1 MKEVEGNLIN
11 MTLNGEFDVIAHG
24 CNCFCTMNSG
34 IASSLRD
41 VWEGIYIIDCQT
53 QKGDYN
59 KLGTYSMFATNINKN
74 TDKDPAI
81 LHVLNCYTQF
91 DYGRNKDKI
100 YVNYDAIAM
109 CMDKINHNFKGLK
122 IGLPMIGCGL
132 ANGDWNIVK
141 DIIKTRLKD
150 MDVTIVYLNR

>member
-1 MKEVEGNLIN
+1 MKEINGDLIE
-11 MTLNGEFDVIAHG
+11 MSLNGDFDVIAQG
-24 CNCFCTMNSG
+24 CNCFNTQNSG
-34 IASSLRD
+34 IAKLIRD
-41 VWEGIYIIDCQT
+41 IWSEVYEVDCLT
-53 QKGDYN
+53 KKGDYN
-59 KLGTYSMFATNINKN
+59 KLGTISICHTKTYF
-74 TDKDPAI
+74 DKPI
-81 LHVLNCYTQF
+81 TILNCYTQF

-122 IGLPMIGCGL
+122 IGLPLIGCGL